1 MIEAVTVAVVARGIL
16 TGMAAT
22 IYDVAALAG
31 VSIKSVS
38 RVLNRE
44 PNVSAALKA
53 KVQAAVASLDYQPSL
68 SARTLAGASSYLIA
82 AFVDA
87 DLTLEHWRSG
97 RGNDYLSR
105 LQFGALEECR
115 KAGYHLLVELVDY
128 RSPSLEARL
137 VALLR
142 SLRPDGVLLT
152 PPNADDPTVLDILER
167 MGVPFVRLGADRD
180 LGRGMRVFMDDRQA
194 AADMTTH
201 LVGLGHRRIGFV
213 SGPAAYPASRARR
226 QGYEEALLA
235 HGLVV
240 EPDLVVEGDFTFAS
254 GRRAGEAL
262 LERDHRPS
270 AIFASN
276 DDMALGVL
284 NAAAALGVAT
294 PAGVSVCGFDDTPSA
309 MFSTPPL
316 TTVRQPVAEMAAAA
330 TRMLLQA
337 TRDTDGGVEK
347 IDYILVERASTQPP
361 G

>member
-1 MIEAVTVAVVARGIL
+1 MP
-16 TGMAAT
+16 AT

-44 PNVSAALKA
+44 PNVSAALQA
-53 KVQAAVASLDYQPSL
+53 KVQDAVNSLDYRPSL
-68 SARTLAGASSYLIA
+68 SARTLAGSSSYLIA

-97 RGNDYLSR
+97 RGSDYLSR
-105 LQFGALEECR
+105 LQFGALVECR

-128 RSPSLEARL
+128 GASSLEARL
-137 VALLR
+137 SALLR

-167 MGVPFVRLGADRD
+167 NGTPFVRLGADRD

-194 AADMTTH
+194 AADMTAH
-201 LVGLGHRRIGFV
+201 LIGLGHRRIGFV
-213 SGPAAYPASRARR
+213 SGPAAYPASQARR
-226 QGYEEALLA
+226 LGYEEALSA
-235 HGLVV
+235 HDLIT
-240 EPDLVVEGDFTFAS
+240 EPELIVEGDFTFAS
-254 GRRAGEAL
+254 GQRAGKAL
-262 LERDHRPS
+262 LTSTRRPS

-284 NAAAALGVAT
+284 NAAASLGVST
-294 PAGVSVCGFDDTPSA
+294 PGGVSVCGFDDTPSA

-330 TRMLLQA
+330 TRMLVEA
-337 TRDTDGGVEK
+337 ARDPARTVEK
-347 IDYILVERASTQPP
+347 IDYTLVERASTQPP

>member
-1 MIEAVTVAVVARGIL
+1 MP
-16 TGMAAT
+16 AT

-44 PNVSAALKA
+44 PNVSAALQA
-53 KVQAAVASLDYQPSL
+53 KVQHAVDSLDYRPSL
-68 SARTLAGASSYLIA
+68 SARTLAGSSSYLIA

-97 RGNDYLSR
+97 RGSDYLSR
-105 LQFGALEECR
+105 LQFGALVECR

-128 RSPSLEARL
+128 GAPSLEARL
-137 VALLR
+137 SALLR

-167 MGVPFVRLGADRD
+167 NNTPFVRLGADRD

-194 AADMTTH
+194 AADMTAH
-201 LVGLGHRRIGFV
+201 LIGLGHRRIGFV
-213 SGPAAYPASRARR
+213 AGPAAYPASQARR
-226 QGYEEALLA
+226 LGYEQALSA
-235 HGLVV
+235 HGLAA
-240 EPDLVVEGDFTFAS
+240 EPELVVEGDFTFAS
-254 GRRAGEAL
+254 GRRAGGAL
-262 LERDHRPS
+262 LSDARRPS

-284 NAAAALGVAT
+284 NAAASLGVSA
-294 PAGVSVCGFDDTPSA
+294 PGEVSVCGFDDTPSA

-330 TRMLLQA
+330 TRMLLEA
-337 TRDTDGGVEK
+337 ARDPARTVEK
-347 IDYILVERASTQPP
+347 IDYMLVERASTQPP

>member
-1 MIEAVTVAVVARGIL
+1 
-16 TGMAAT
+16 MAAT

-44 PNVSAALKA
+44 PNVSAALQA
-53 KVQAAVASLDYQPSL
+53 KVQAAVISLDYQPSL

-128 RSPSLEARL
+128 GAPSLEARL
-137 VALLR
+137 VSLLR

-152 PPNADDPTVLDILER
+152 PPNADDPTVLDVLER
-167 MGVPFVRLGADRD
+167 TGTPFVRLGADRD

-194 AADMTTH
+194 AADMTAH
-201 LVGLGHRRIGFV
+201 LIGLGHRRIGFV
-213 SGPAAYPASRARR
+213 SGPDAYPASRARR
-226 QGYEEALLA
+226 EGYDQALLS
-235 HGLVV
+235 HGLVA
-240 EPDLVVEGDFTFAS
+240 EPGLVVEGDFTFAS
-254 GRRAGEAL
+254 GRKAGEAL
-262 LERDHRPS
+262 LGSDLRPS

-284 NAAAALGVAT
+284 NAAASLGVSA
-294 PAGVSVCGFDDTPSA
+294 PGGISVCGFDDTPSA

-330 TRMLLQA
+330 TRMLLEAAREPDLTVQ
-337 TRDTDGGVEK
+337 K
-347 IDYILVERASTQPP
+347 IDYILVERASTQSP

>member
-1 MIEAVTVAVVARGIL
+1 
-16 TGMAAT
+16 MAAT

-44 PNVSAALKA
+44 PNVSAALKE
-53 KVQAAVASLDYQPSL
+53 KVQSAVLSLDYQPSL

-167 MGVPFVRLGADRD
+167 KGVPYVRLGADRD
-180 LGRGMRVFMDDRQA
+180 LERGMRVFMDDQQA
-194 AADMTTH
+194 AADMTDH
-201 LVGLGHRRIGFV
+201 LVSLGHRRIGFV
-213 SGPAAYPASRARR
+213 SGPDAYPASRARR
-226 QGYEEALLA
+226 EGYEQALMA
-235 HGLVV
+235 HGLAI
-240 EPDLVVEGDFTFAS
+240 ETELLVEGDFTFAS
-254 GRRAGEAL
+254 GRRAGEML
-262 LERDHRPS
+262 LGSGQRPT

-284 NAAAALGVAT
+284 NAAASLGVSA
-294 PAGVSVCGFDDTPSA
+294 PGGVSVCGFDDTPSA

-330 TRMLLQA
+330 TRMLFETA
-337 TRDTDGGVEK
+337 RNKGHAVEK
-347 IDYILVERASTQPP
+347 IDYTLVERASTQPP